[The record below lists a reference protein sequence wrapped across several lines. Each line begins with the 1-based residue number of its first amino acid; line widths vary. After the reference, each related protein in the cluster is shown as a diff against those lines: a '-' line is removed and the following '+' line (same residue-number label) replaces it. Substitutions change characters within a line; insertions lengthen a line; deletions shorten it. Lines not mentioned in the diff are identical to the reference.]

1 MLTTHPDTDSASDSA
16 SPPSF
21 VLAKPFN
28 STVIQLSW
36 GYLEIPQ
43 CNITGYIIYHN
54 VTSEGQL
61 NTTLPIMNGIRNQT
75 YTFVDLMPFTYYE
88 FSVAAFAET
97 VIQIHYGIPSDPP
110 VVARTDEDSKILS
123 SCVIYNLMFYIHIGS
138 NAHTYVYFIT
148 DTS

>member
-1 MLTTHPDTDSASDSA
+1 MAKVVNLVVVLLSTITGQGGSLTTHPDTDSA

-21 VLAKPFN
+21 VLAKTFN

-36 GYLEIPQ
+36 GYREIPRG
-43 CNITGYIIYHN
+43 NITGYIIYHN

-61 NTTLPIMNGIRNQT
+61 NTTLPIMNDMRNQT

-97 VIQIHYGIPSDPP
+97 AIQIHYGIPSDPP
-110 VVARTDEDSKILS
+110 VVARTDEDTPGQ
-123 SCVIYNLMFYIHIGS
+123 V
-138 NAHTYVYFIT
+138 
-148 DTS
+148 